1 MIISSTYGRGN
12 KYFQR
17 TRRPQRVIDRTG
29 LLPTLGDAGYSFPGR
44 ELVPAASAV
53 DEAVVARF
61 VPRSGCNAAGGPSDK
76 PGYEAM
82 VYRDVSE
89 AFVPAPLPYSTKVV
103 PRVQTSGYS
112 CPLPP
117 ERLISSRL
125 ISNRQTRTRSPT
137 ALRRPPA
144 PSQLHSG
151 DRRLLSTKYTK
162 STDWWRNQ
170 NKDMTGF
177 KVNSW

>member
-53 DEAVVARF
+53 DEAVVAHS
-61 VPRSGCNAAGGPSDK
+61 VPRSGCNVAGGPSDK
-76 PGYEAM
+76 PGYEAKL
-82 VYRDVSE
+82 VRSIG
-89 AFVPAPLPYSTKVV
+89 
-103 PRVQTSGYS
+103 TSATGA
-112 CPLPP
+112 
-117 ERLISSRL
+117 IA
-125 ISNRQTRTRSPT
+125 T
-137 ALRRPPA
+137 
-144 PSQLHSG
+144 HSD

-177 KVNSW
+177 KANSW